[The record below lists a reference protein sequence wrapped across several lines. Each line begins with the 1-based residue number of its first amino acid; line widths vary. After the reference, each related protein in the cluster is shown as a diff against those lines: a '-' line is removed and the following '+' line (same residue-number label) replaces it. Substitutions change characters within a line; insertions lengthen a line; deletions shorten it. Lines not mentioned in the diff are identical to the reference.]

1 MQNSQVDQITMK
13 KTHKID
19 LRVNAEELTAIQD
32 KSSQLGITQTELL
45 LNSVLEPQSLAK
57 AIDRQSYSQIALLTT
72 ELNRINLRLQKITK
86 AIRQNS
92 EPTVVVER
100 ELLHNNQKLV
110 QDAIALT
117 KDLMHQ
123 LVH

>member
-1 MQNSQVDQITMK
+1 MTMK

-19 LRVNAEELTAIQD
+19 LRVNSEELTAIQD
-32 KSSQLGITQTELL
+32 RSSQLGITQTELL
-45 LNSVLEPQSLAK
+45 INSVLKPKLLEK
-57 AIDRQSYSQIALLTT
+57 AIDRQFYSQIALLTT
-72 ELNRINLRLQKITK
+72 ELNRINLHLQKITK

-100 ELLHNNQKLV
+100 ELLLNNQKLV

-117 KDLMHQ
+117 KNLMHQ

>member
-1 MQNSQVDQITMK
+1 MN

-19 LRVNAEELTAIQD
+19 LRVNSEELTAIQD

-45 LNSVLEPQSLAK
+45 LNSVLEPQLLEK
-57 AIDRQSYSQIALLTT
+57 AMNRQSYSQMALLTT
-72 ELNRINLRLQKITK
+72 ELNRINLHLQKITK

-92 EPTVVVER
+92 ETTVVVER
-100 ELLHNNQKLV
+100 ELLLENQKLV

-117 KDLMHQ
+117 KKLIQPLISDL
-123 LVH
+123 VRSPNEA